1 MANRIVLPLLVV
13 TLLAMIWA
21 IPGAVFAQDAATPA
35 ASCVKTESGDRCL
48 PIAPDSERVDL
59 AEPVFSNPTNV
70 TNPLFPVSDQHSV
83 LILGNIEGAPLRI
96 EVTLLPK
103 TETIK
108 WSGHQTETLLSQFVA
123 TLDGR
128 IEEVAIDRYAQA
140 DDGSVWY
147 FGEDVF
153 NYKDGV
159 VADTEGTWLAG
170 KDGPPA
176 MIMPAHPQVGD
187 VYHSENMPNF
197 VFEEVTVNTVGETV
211 NGPTGPV
218 EGAMIGR
225 ELHQDGM
232 YEDKIFAPG
241 YGEFRSGSPGEVEAL
256 ALAVPTDALTGSVP
270 AELETIAE
278 SAAGFIDANQSVD
291 WDAAE
296 ATVKEMNATW
306 STYRAN
312 DVPDLI
318 EYTMSDAVN
327 SLSGAIDARD
337 TAATSQAAIDVE
349 RSALDLELRYLPPT
363 AIDLAR
369 LDLVTRQLLLDVSSD
384 DAAGVR
390 SDVTIQE
397 LTWNRIAPT
406 VDQSTAKQIDAQL
419 KDLRTV
425 ADAGDLAKAADGA
438 TKLRELL
445 GSIS

>member
-1 MANRIVLPLLVV
+1 
-13 TLLAMIWA
+13 
-21 IPGAVFAQDAATPA
+21 
-35 ASCVKTESGDRCL
+35 
-48 PIAPDSERVDL
+48 
-59 AEPVFSNPTNV
+59 
-70 TNPLFPVSDQHSV
+70 
-83 LILGNIEGAPLRI
+83 
-96 EVTLLPK
+96 
-103 TETIK
+103 
-108 WSGHQTETLLSQFVA
+108 VA

-147 FGEDVF
+147 FGEDVSD
-153 NYKDGV
+153 YKDGV

-218 EGAMIGR
+218 EGAMVGR

-270 AELETIAE
+270 PELESIATG
-278 SAAGFIDANQSVD
+278 AAGFIDANQSID

-296 ATVKEMNATW
+296 AIVKEINATW
-306 STYRAN
+306 STFRAH

-337 TAATSQAAIDVE
+337 AAATSQAAIDVE
-349 RSALDLELRYLPPT
+349 RSALDLELRYLPLT

-369 LDLVTRQLLLDVSSD
+369 LDLVTRQLLLDASSD

-397 LTWNRIAPT
+397 LTWNRISPT
-406 VDQSTAKQIDAQL
+406 VAQSTAQQIDAQL
-419 KDLRTV
+419 KELRTA
-425 ADAGDLAKAADGA
+425 ADAGDLTAAADSA

-445 GSIS
+445 GQVRG